1 MSVQKFKD
9 FPRAFPHFKEED
21 LPAKRAEARK
31 LKLASR
37 RSLNRKIVESQ
48 QYYDLSA
55 LKDRSISPTKDNYKK
70 LIRGFISLN
79 FDKYRNKGD
88 GSRKSQFEDK
98 DSRWFGMSRPVVRN
112 IILDEAFFS
121 GHSELAEVPKPEE
134 KASVAEESAFPS
146 WFLPVAGISTAL
158 GLAYIVHSKTR

>member
-1 MSVQKFKD
+1 MSVQKFTD
-9 FPRAFPHFKEED
+9 FPRAFPHFKEEN

-31 LKLASR
+31 LKLAAR
-37 RSLNRKIVESQ
+37 RSLNQKVVESQ

-55 LKDRSISPTKDNYKK
+55 LKDRSLSPTKANYKK
-70 LIRGFISLN
+70 LIRGFMLLN

-88 GSRKSQFEDK
+88 GSRKGQFEDK

-134 KASVAEESAFPS
+134 TASVAEESVLPG
-146 WFLPVAGISTAL
+146 WVLPVAGISAAL
-158 GLAYIVHSKTR
+158 GLAYVVHSNTK